1 MFDGMTI
8 AEAEAFVENVLS
20 KSPYFERVGDNWRL
34 NPKAAEL
41 EIDPVAILLAAKP
54 EGHG

>member
-8 AEAEAFVENVLS
+8 AEAEAFVEKVLS